1 MRPATLATVAALLVG
16 VFCRQIHTPSQQLLP
31 GGHFQALV
39 KLFPLR
45 IQRKKSKE
53 RVSEKRPK
61 VIKHSVKITNMTIE
75 HEAIFPS
82 CMFA

>member
-45 IQRKKSKE
+45 IQRKKAKE
-53 RVSEKRPK
+53 RVSGKK
-61 VIKHSVKITNMTIE
+61 TKGDQT
-75 HEAIFPS
+75 
-82 CMFA
+82 